1 MKENKK
7 CKVTTTKQKTEKTQI
22 FRSELVTHIGNHV
35 KMFANKFKNSKSL
48 TIH

>member
-7 CKVTTTKQKTEKTQI
+7 KKSNNNKTKNRENSKYLYME
-22 FRSELVTHIGNHV
+22 NHV